1 MERKIIVTGDNSKT
15 LLIPEL
21 DETYHS
27 VHGALNEARHVFINN
42 GLESIDK
49 SNVAVFELGFGTGLN
64 LLVTLEFLS
73 NKDIKVDYTSIE
85 NYPLPHE
92 TIEKMDY
99 DRLIDAKY
107 AEVYIKSHQVEWNK
121 KIGLTEKLNLTKV
134 DADVSIYEMEKEQY
148 DIIYFDAFG
157 PRVQPELWSVPVL
170 KKMFESLHAPGR
182 LVTYCA
188 QGQFKRNL
196 KAAGFGVLNVPGPP
210 GKREMTIG
218 LKTH

>member
-42 GLESIDK
+42 GFESIDK

-73 NKDIKVDYTSIE
+73 KKDIKVDYTSIE
-85 NYPLPHE
+85 KYPLPHE

-107 AEVYIKSHQVEWNK
+107 AEVYIKAHQVEWNK

-196 KAAGFGVLNVPGPP
+196 KAAGFEVLNVPGPP